1 MRGRSLLLTLTI
13 FLATANAA
21 LRQNPDSSATS
32 GEVTTPSREPMA
44 GDNRPSE
51 PGLPGI
57 SSAPEGENQKL
68 REQILNALRADSSLA
83 SSSFNVEVSGSQ
95 IVLSGSV
102 PTAREKETARR
113 IAQSYGNNR
122 SVGATKID
130 VRNAG
135 RAEETLA
142 PGR

>member
-1 MRGRSLLLTLTI
+1 MPLCGKTRTRRPHPEKSQLPAGNQWPETI
-13 FLATANAA
+13 APA
-21 LRQNPDSSATS
+21 
-32 GEVTTPSREPMA
+32 
-44 GDNRPSE
+44 E

>member
-1 MRGRSLLLTLTI
+1 
-13 FLATANAA
+13 
-21 LRQNPDSSATS
+21 
-32 GEVTTPSREPMA
+32 
-44 GDNRPSE
+44 
-51 PGLPGI
+51 LPGI
-57 SSAPEGENQKL
+57 SSATESENQRL

-83 SSSFNVEVSGSQ
+83 SSSLNVEVSGSQ

-102 PTAREKETARR
+102 PTARERETARR

-122 SVGATKID
+122 GVRAAEID

-135 RAEETLA
+135 RAEEKPA

>member
-1 MRGRSLLLTLTI
+1 MRNRLLLLTLTI

-32 GEVTTPSREPMA
+32 GEAATPGREATA

-57 SSAPEGENQKL
+57 SSATESENQRL

-83 SSSFNVEVSGSQ
+83 SSSLNVEVSGSQ

-102 PTAREKETARR
+102 PTARERETARR

-122 SVGATKID
+122 GVRAAEID

-135 RAEETLA
+135 RAEEKPA